1 MTCAAYY
8 GHTDVI
14 RELIENGADVNLVS
28 VGWAWTGWSCRPL
41 HTTPLSLAHM
51 PASPPR
57 PYPNQVRM
65 DGTSPLWLAANAPDE
80 GGEAAAL
87 ELLEAGAK
95 ADIVGSRGGTALHG
109 AAFHGRAKLA
119 SALIDAGCPV
129 NAVNSKTSYTAL
141 HTAAETKHPKVRGC
155 QGWWRPL
162 LAWGLCFGSCERTAA
177 WRSKHPALLGV
188 LPPLLNRWSRC
199 WLRLA
204 PTSTYRRTG
213 AGRRS

>member
-14 RELIENGADVNLVS
+14 KELIENGADVNL
-28 VGWAWTGWSCRPL
+28 
-41 HTTPLSLAHM
+41 
-51 PASPPR
+51 
-57 PYPNQVRM
+57 VRM
-65 DGTSPLWLAANAPDE
+65 DGTSPLWLAANAPDD

-119 SALIDAGCPV
+119 SSLIVAGCPV

-141 HTAAETKHPKVRGC
+141 HTAAETKHPKVG
-155 QGWWRPL
+155 
-162 LAWGLCFGSCERTAA
+162 LASGVGSEC
-177 WRSKHPALLGV
+177 
-188 LPPLLNRWSRC
+188 
-199 WLRLA
+199 
-204 PTSTYRRTG
+204 
-213 AGRRS
+213 